1 MVENTLWPTK
11 TIKMAKK
18 SDFKA
23 GRGRS
28 KSLVTAT
35 YGAPSN
41 RLKYKCL
48 VPSCNLES
56 RADYLKG
63 HYKNTV
69 KETDE
74 EFFNLTQAEKQHTL
88 FFEREGL
95 YVCRCLYVVCL

>member
-1 MVENTLWPTK
+1 
-11 TIKMAKK
+11 MAKK

-28 KSLVTAT
+28 KSLVTAI
-35 YGAPSN
+35 YKAPSN
-41 RLKYKCL
+41 GLKYKCL

-95 YVCRCLYVVCL
+95 SVCRCLYVICL

>member
-1 MVENTLWPTK
+1 MG
-11 TIKMAKK
+11 KK

-35 YGAPSN
+35 HGVPSS

-69 KETDE
+69 KFDAMGNPLKETDE
-74 EFFNLTQAEKQHTL
+74 EFFNLTQAEKQHTV
-88 FFEREGL
+88 F
-95 YVCRCLYVVCL
+95 